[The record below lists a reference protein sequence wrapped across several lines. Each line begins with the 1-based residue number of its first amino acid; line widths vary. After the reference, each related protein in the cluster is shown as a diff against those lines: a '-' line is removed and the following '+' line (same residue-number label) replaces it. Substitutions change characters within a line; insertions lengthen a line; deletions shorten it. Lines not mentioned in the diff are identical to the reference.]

1 MSIPPEIKG
10 IYSDW
15 KSVEPSSG
23 QALKVASSTYFTY
36 VVYDFEDKNHD
47 MRELN
52 IYCGK
57 DGAIV
62 EISDY
67 TVMNE
72 FGSQRNEGSMRVSLD
87 KEKAIELRD
96 TLLNQYPIDQVNT

>member
-1 MSIPPEIKG
+1 MSPLTKVKG
-10 IYSDW
+10 W
-15 KSVEPSSG
+15 KLIEPSSG
-23 QALKVASSTYFTY
+23 KPIKTSSSTYFTY
-36 VVYDFEDKNHD
+36 IVYDFKDKDHD

-52 IYCGK
+52 VYCGK
-57 DGAIV
+57 DGAII

-96 TLLNQYPIDQVNT
+96 TLLSQYPIN